1 MKNKELVMP
10 KKAGEKVLKEEK
22 TQKSEPFSQIGKKSF
37 FLVVSLLLFLL
48 FLCWILTYVI
58 PQGAYQRDDEGM
70 IIADTF
76 THGPAK
82 GIAAWRVLTAPFRVF
97 ASGDGLTVIMISI
110 FLLVMSGIF
119 NLLEKTNGTKVIIS
133 KTVRKFADKKKLVVC
148 IAAFVF
154 MAFGSLFGMF
164 EELVTLLPLVI
175 VFMLSMGFDT
185 MTGLGVCMLAACFG
199 FSAAIT
205 NPFSVGMVADIAGT
219 SVLDGVWMRIL
230 FFGFIYAVVCG
241 FLLLH
246 IKKISLAP
254 EKSLSFKGDQRKL
267 LQLDLSMTQ
276 EVPKE
281 RKIFITYVVFFSV
294 QLVALVAIAAIR
306 AIADF
311 AIPILAASFLI
322 GGIVC
327 GLIVCERK
335 VDVFKY
341 IGQGA
346 VGMLPAVVMIALASS
361 VKLVMEESGILDSV
375 MYGVIKAFNKQH
387 KVVCVILIYFLI
399 LLLQVFIGSS
409 SAKIMLIMPIILPI
423 ATELGLSANVI
434 ILTYCIADGFTDMI
448 LPTNPVLLVGLSMAN
463 VSYGKWV
470 KWTWKLQLLL
480 FMATILLLMLAV
492 QIGY

>member
-1 MKNKELVMP
+1 MQ
-10 KKAGEKVLKEEK
+10 KKTDVVEEIQAKEE
-22 TQKSEPFSQIGKKSF
+22 PCAQIGKKSF
-37 FLVVSLLLFLL
+37 FLVVSLLLSIL
-48 FLCWILTYVI
+48 FICWLLTYIV
-58 PQGAYQRDDEGM
+58 PQGRYLRDDNGM

-82 GIAAWRVLTAPFRVF
+82 GIAAWRVITAPFRVF
-97 ASGDGLTVIMISI
+97 ASESDGLTVIMISV
-110 FLLVMSGIF
+110 FLLVMSGVF
-119 NLLEKTNGTKVIIS
+119 NLLEKTNGTKIIIS

-148 IAAFVF
+148 IATLIF

-205 NPFSVGMVADIAGT
+205 NPFSVGMVSDMAGT
-219 SVLDGVWMRIL
+219 TVLDGAWLRIL
-230 FFGFIYAVVCG
+230 FFGFIYVMVCS

-246 IKKISLAP
+246 IRKITKDP
-254 EKSLSFKGDQRKL
+254 YKSLTYKDDQRKF

-276 EVPKE
+276 ELPRE
-281 RKIFITYVVFFSV
+281 RKIFTTYVVFFSV
-294 QLVALVAIAAIR
+294 QLVALVSIAAIR
-306 AIADF
+306 AIASY

-322 GGIVC
+322 GGIIC
-327 GLIVCERK
+327 GLIVCEK
-335 VDVFKY
+335 KLDTFKH
-341 IGQGA
+341 IGNGA

-375 MYGVIKAFNKQH
+375 MYGVIKALNGQNKF
-387 KVVCVILIYFLI
+387 VSIILIYFLI

-409 SAKIMLIMPIILPI
+409 SAKIMLIMPIVLPI
-423 ATELGLSANVI
+423 AGVLGISPNVI
-434 ILTYCIADGFTDMI
+434 ILTYGIADGFTDMI
-448 LPTNPVLLVGLSMAN
+448 LPTNPVLLIGLSMAN

-470 KWTWKLQLLL
+470 KWTWKLQLVL
-480 FMATILLLMLAV
+480 FVATIFLLMLAV